1 MGEIIKVFM
10 ISSSGSEGINLRNTR
25 YVHVVE
31 PYWHPVRM
39 EQVIGRARRIC
50 SHKDLDEQYQ
60 TVEVFVYL
68 MTFTREQIDGD
79 DAKDLKL
86 KDGSKKD
93 PSIPL
98 TSDEFLYE
106 ISVIKEEINSQ
117 LTIAVKEAAIDCAVY
132 EQKNEN
138 EGLQCLSFGEP
149 SNTSFVYNPNIEKDE
164 DDVVAVLNESKEI
177 WKAEPIQVHGK
188 KYAARKVKNNEYILY
203 DAKAYEKAT
212 KTKGNPTPLKRLRIL
227 PDGQFEVTPYKLG

>member
-1 MGEIIKVFM
+1 MDSHGSVLKKHRIRVGILIFPKKIWEKPTFALYTGTESDEEKKLILKIYNGFWDDIPVNISNKLRMIANDNNMGEIIKVFM
-10 ISSSGSEGINLRNTR
+10 ISSSGSEGINLKNTR

-86 KDGSKKD
+86 
-93 PSIPL
+93 
-98 TSDEFLYE
+98 ERRE
-106 ISVIKEEINSQ
+106 
-117 LTIAVKEAAIDCAVY
+117 
-132 EQKNEN
+132 
-138 EGLQCLSFGEP
+138 
-149 SNTSFVYNPNIEKDE
+149 
-164 DDVVAVLNESKEI
+164 
-177 WKAEPIQVHGK
+177 
-188 KYAARKVKNNEYILY
+188 
-203 DAKAYEKAT
+203 
-212 KTKGNPTPLKRLRIL
+212 
-227 PDGQFEVTPYKLG
+227 